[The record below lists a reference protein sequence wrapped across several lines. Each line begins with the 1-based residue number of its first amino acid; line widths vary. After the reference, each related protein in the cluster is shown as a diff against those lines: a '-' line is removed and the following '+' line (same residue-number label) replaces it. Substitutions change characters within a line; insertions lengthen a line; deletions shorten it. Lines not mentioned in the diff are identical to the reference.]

1 MKKYIKPSTEIV
13 KIATDYLMTAS
24 NYYNEFSDAEQL
36 SREIMFDDFESED
49 MTFDDFE

>member
-13 KIATDYLMTAS
+13 KIATDYIMTAS

-36 SREIMFDDFESED
+36 SREITFDVESEIMTNDDFE
-49 MTFDDFE
+49 